1 MKLYNIQNIPQ
12 FFSMVDKCKGKVEL
26 VTSQGD
32 RLNLKSNLCKYV
44 SFSEI
49 FNDNDLKEVELI
61 FSEPEDSNLL
71 INYLM
76 NQYND
81 RD

>member
-1 MKLYNIQNIPQ
+1 MKLHNIKNVTQ
-12 FFSMVDKCKGKVEL
+12 FFTMVDKCKGSVEL
-26 VTSQGD
+26 ITKQGD

-49 FNDNDLKEVELI
+49 FSDNTLSEIELI
-61 FSEPEDSNLL
+61 FSEPEDSSLL

-76 NQYND
+76 NQYNNQD
-81 RD
+81 